1 MEIAFVTYMLQFL
14 LSKHHQHHEK
24 VLAEEGNFQLQS
36 IMKYHVLHR
45 GDNDADSAKELN
57 VRTYVYIY
65 VYIYIYIHIYIHIY
79 VNKYTFMYTHI
90 YICIETGKKLFFN

>member
-45 GDNDADSAKELN
+45 GDNGADSAKELN
-57 VRTYVYIY
+57 VRTYIYMYIY
-65 VYIYIYIHIYIHIY
+65 TFIYIYTYIYIHLYIYIH
-79 VNKYTFMYTHI
+79 T
-90 YICIETGKKLFFN
+90 YICI